1 MSRDRRGNGIQEVDG
16 SIPFGS
22 TIQVN
27 NLRRSERVGVLFLGR
42 LTVTLTATG
51 PRERLSP
58 RRIAYSGSDW
68 ASGAHRSA
76 APVGAIPSFWSIP
89 PTT

>member
-42 LTVTLTATG
+42 LTATG
-51 PRERLSP
+51 SRERLSP